1 MERLSRCTFRLFSR
15 SVLNRAEREIQKR
28 LHRICDSLESTATAK
43 MEKESR
49 RSRANS
55 LRTIA
60 RSDIQAAMLD
70 AISDGQYMNTA
81 SSIGHPFGSGLLFS
95 RVFMRMPSRA

>member
-1 MERLSRCTFRLFSR
+1 MERPSRCTFGLFSL
-15 SVLNRAEREIQKR
+15 SVLNRAEREIQKPLR
-28 LHRICDSLESTATAK
+28 RTCNSLESTATAK

-55 LRTIA
+55 LRMIA

-81 SSIGHPFGSGLLFS
+81 SSIGHPFGSGLPFC
-95 RVFMRMPSRA
+95 RVFMKMPSRP